1 MAIETGTNR
10 VVAYAIRRA
19 ALATKATVEDALR
32 DLNLTML
39 QYGTLCALRAQDRLS
54 NAELARRHH
63 VTPQTMNPIVVHLE
77 DAGLIERAPLPGH
90 GPILAA
96 QITGWRCSM
105 KRTGGWRSSTSA
117 WSLRSPQR
125 SATGSSPRWRP
136 VSPHSKAM
144 DRAWNWVAASPDL
157 RGIAGMPLRCV
168 AALRRGRD
176 PHYAGVE
183 SEFQVRYA

>member
-96 QITGWRCSM
+96 QITGA
-105 KRTGGWRSSTSA
+105 GLA
-117 WSLRSPQR
+117 VLDE
-125 SATGSSPRWRP
+125 A
-136 VSPHSKAM
+136 
-144 DRAWNWVAASPDL
+144 DRRVEKLNERMVAALSAEECDRL
-157 RGIAGMPLRCV
+157 IASLEACV
-168 AALRRGRD
+168 AALEGDGPRLELGGCI
-176 PHYAGVE
+176 A
-183 SEFQVRYA
+183 